1 VRGEEMLEGWRPRSD
16 SLIFEHQWELERL
29 TRLKQVER
37 TKHFLL
43 LKGTIDDLKEDEVG
57 RQAGAAPEAY
67 TDGQRQLLLGCI
79 KLINSGR
86 HAGEG
91 VQEEASPTVSAS
103 RSVCDE
109 GMSRNIPGINV
120 SSAAEIPSLAT
131 ICRVAVRLRAIIK
144 ASTGITC

>member
-16 SLIFEHQWELERL
+16 SIIFEHQWELERL

-43 LKGTIDDLKEDEVG
+43 LKSTIDDLKEDE
-57 RQAGAAPEAY
+57 AGKHASTAPETY
-67 TDGQRQLLLGCI
+67 TDGQRQLLLSCI

-91 VQEEASPTVSAS
+91 VQEEASPTMSAS
-103 RSVCDE
+103 RSVCNNKD
-109 GMSRNIPGINV
+109 MSRNIPGINV
-120 SSAAEIPSLAT
+120 SSSAG
-131 ICRVAVRLRAIIK
+131 K
-144 ASTGITC
+144 FF